1 MKTIMKKSVLLFVFC
16 LFSTACILLTACGTD
31 PKKQTEKDKIEN
43 AFIPAKPG
51 TYDSADTTVV
61 VNIDEAKKNI
71 TFLNFAREK
80 NYTLSYDGTSSIFD
94 KYGEG
99 ISMGQV
105 KEGDIVDVT
114 FLKEKKHLNTL
125 KMSADAFCLE
135 DVSKFEINSR
145 KKQLSVADSKYKFLD
160 ELLIFSKGQSAQIMD
175 INEQDRL
182 EIKGIGNT
190 VYSID
195 ISKGHGYLRLKNDEY
210 FIGGWIEVGQFLIRT
225 IEEDMLLVVPEGTY
239 EVMVSTKG
247 ASGVKKVTIER
258 DKETELDIGDLK
270 NVEEKKIGTLIFSI
284 TPASAKLFIDG
295 EEVDYSKPVE
305 AEYGIHQI
313 MVQADGYQTITQY
326 IKVGKENATLQVT
339 MEREDTSK
347 KDNTVSD
354 NEPDESTEETPS
366 SETKEPTKESSTSSE
381 ETETDSEEE
390 SSSKKDDDDD
400 DGGTVTTGVKVSIDA
415 PTDVEVYI
423 NGNYIGIAPI
433 SFTKK
438 AGTYVVTLRKDGYQ
452 TKSYT
457 IEVDNTDV
465 NASFSFSDLIPK

>member
-1 MKTIMKKSVLLFVFC
+1 MRKTMKKGVELLVLCAVLAACVLF
-16 LFSTACILLTACGTD
+16 TACTTTPQKTA
-31 PKKQTEKDKIEN
+31 EKDKIEN

-61 VNIDEAKKNI
+61 VNIDKNKKSI

-80 NYTLSYDGTSSIFD
+80 NYTLAYDGTSSLFD

-99 ISMGQV
+99 ISMEQV

-145 KKQLSVADSKYKFLD
+145 KKQISVADSKYKFLD

-182 EIKGIGNT
+182 KINGIGNT

-210 FIGGWIEVGQFLIRT
+210 FIGGWIEVGQALIRT

-239 EVMVSTKG
+239 DVMVSTKG

-270 NVEEKKIGTLIFSI
+270 TEEEKKVGTLIFSI

-326 IKVGKENATLQVT
+326 IKVGNENATLQIT
-339 MEREDTSK
+339 MEREDSSK
-347 KDNTVSD
+347 KDTTVSD
-354 NEPDESTEETPS
+354 NEPDETTEEPS
-366 SETKEPTKESSTSSE
+366 SSSKEPTKESSSSDDE
-381 ETETDSEEE
+381 KETDSEEE

-457 IEVDNTDV
+457 IEVDSTDV

>member
-1 MKTIMKKSVLLFVFC
+1 M
-16 LFSTACILLTACGTD
+16 
-31 PKKQTEKDKIEN
+31 
-43 AFIPAKPG
+43 
-51 TYDSADTTVV
+51 
-61 VNIDEAKKNI
+61 
-71 TFLNFAREK
+71 FLNEEYKLDDFLAI
-80 NYTLSYDGTSSIFD
+80 SDGN
-94 KYGEG
+94 
-99 ISMGQV
+99 M
-105 KEGDIVDVT
+105 
-114 FLKEKKHLNTL
+114 N
-125 KMSADAFCLE
+125 
-135 DVSKFEINSR
+135 
-145 KKQLSVADSKYKFLD
+145 LD
-160 ELLIFSKGQSAQIMD
+160 QMELSKGDVISICGKD
-175 INEQDRL
+175 HTI
-182 EIKGIGNT
+182 
-190 VYSID
+190 YSIYLQ
-195 ISKGHGYLRLKNDEY
+195 SGHGYLRLENDEY
-210 FIGGWIEVGQFLIRT
+210 FIGGWIEVGQALIRT

-239 EVMVSTKG
+239 DVMVSTKG

-270 NVEEKKIGTLIFSI
+270 TEEEKKVGTLIFSI

-326 IKVGKENATLQVT
+326 IKVGNENATLQIT
-339 MEREDTSK
+339 MEREDSSK
-347 KDNTVSD
+347 KDTTVSD
-354 NEPDESTEETPS
+354 NEPDETTEEPS
-366 SETKEPTKESSTSSE
+366 SSSKEPTKESSSSDDE
-381 ETETDSEEE
+381 KETDSEEE

-457 IEVDNTDV
+457 IEVDSTDV

>member
-1 MKTIMKKSVLLFVFC
+1 
-16 LFSTACILLTACGTD
+16 
-31 PKKQTEKDKIEN
+31 
-43 AFIPAKPG
+43 
-51 TYDSADTTVV
+51 
-61 VNIDEAKKNI
+61 
-71 TFLNFAREK
+71 
-80 NYTLSYDGTSSIFD
+80 
-94 KYGEG
+94 
-99 ISMGQV
+99 
-105 KEGDIVDVT
+105 
-114 FLKEKKHLNTL
+114 
-125 KMSADAFCLE
+125 MSADAFCLE

-145 KKQLSVADSKYKFLD
+145 KKQLSVADSKYKLLD

-247 ASGVKKVTIER
+247 ASGVKKVSIER

-270 NVEEKKIGTLIFSI
+270 NEEEKKIGTLIFSI

-366 SETKEPTKESSTSSE
+366 SSTKEPTKESSTSSE

-457 IEVDNTDV
+457 IEVNNTDV